1 MMVEANFIRA
11 VVVNFLSALIIT
23 LVGCYFLLE
32 YGLGEV
38 TYIGNLFGLYF
49 LVVFGTEILIESGKI
64 HNNFERF
71 VFVIVNTL
79 VFDIVFV
86 ILIPKIFGSHV
97 LDYFDFIPLSLGGFQ
112 FDLILGTQFYMLV
125 FAVMMLIFNYLLYR
139 IEK

>member
-64 HNNFERF
+64 HNNLKSRF
-71 VFVIVNTL
+71 
-79 VFDIVFV
+79 
-86 ILIPKIFGSHV
+86 G
-97 LDYFDFIPLSLGGFQ
+97 
-112 FDLILGTQFYMLV
+112 
-125 FAVMMLIFNYLLYR
+125 LL
-139 IEK
+139 